1 MKKHI
6 IKYILDF
13 LVIVLGISV
22 SFWVNKIQ
30 NNKENKI
37 NEIHVYE
44 DITMELNELTE
55 MINERTEKFTFD
67 YGLVNK
73 VLTEYGYPLWNES
86 LDTKYNYNDLLVAV
100 TDYRGFEPKIEIY
113 SSLKYDGGLKYISNT
128 EIKVAINRFYSTNH
142 IIYLN
147 MEDEIIVQRE
157 ILKHLHTNYP
167 LVLLNSDSKELDDI
181 NKINYFQNI
190 ITNDLTLRSL
200 LKSKQR
206 FMSMKLR
213 GIDEYKFRHQELSNL
228 IDKALSN

>member
-1 MKKHI
+1 MKKYI

-37 NEIHVYE
+37 NEIDVYE

-55 MINERTEKFTFD
+55 MINERTDKFTFD
-67 YGLVNK
+67 LGLVNK
-73 VLTEYGYPLWNES
+73 VLNES
-86 LDTKYNYNDLLVAV
+86 LDAKCNYIDLLVAV

-147 MEDEIIVQRE
+147 MEDEIVVQRE

-167 LVLLNSDSKELDDI
+167 LVLINSDSKELDDI
-181 NKINYFQNI
+181 YKINYLQNI

-213 GIDEYKFRHQELSNL
+213 GIDEYKFLHQELSNL
-228 IDKALSN
+228 IEKALSN

>member
-37 NEIHVYE
+37 NEIDVYE

-55 MINERTEKFTFD
+55 MINERTAKFTFD
-67 YGLVNK
+67 LGLVNK
-73 VLTEYGYPLWNES
+73 VLNES
-86 LDTKYNYNDLLVAV
+86 LDAKYNYNDLLFAV

-128 EIKVAINRFYSTNH
+128 EIKVAINKFYSSNH

-147 MEDEIIVQRE
+147 MEDEIVVQRE

-167 LVLLNSDSKELDDI
+167 LVLINSDSKELDDI
-181 NKINYFQNI
+181 YKINYLQNI

-213 GIDEYKFRHQELSNL
+213 GIDDYKFSHQELSNL

>member
-44 DITMELNELTE
+44 DIRMELNELTE
-55 MINERTEKFTFD
+55 MINERTDKFTFD
-67 YGLVNK
+67 LELVNK
-73 VLTEYGYPLWNES
+73 VLNEPL
-86 LDTKYNYNDLLVAV
+86 DAKYNYNDLFVAV

-128 EIKVAINRFYSTNH
+128 EIKVAINRFYSSNH
-142 IIYLN
+142 IIYFN
-147 MEDEIIVQRE
+147 MEDEIVVQRE
-157 ILKHLHTNYP
+157 ILKHLYTNYP

-181 NKINYFQNI
+181 YKINYFQNI

-213 GIDEYKFRHQELSNL
+213 GIDEYKFSHQELSNL

>member
-22 SFWVNKIQ
+22 SFWVNKIK

-44 DITMELNELTE
+44 DIRMELNELSE
-55 MINERTEKFTFD
+55 MINERTDKFTFD
-67 YGLVNK
+67 LELVNK
-73 VLTEYGYPLWNES
+73 VLDES
-86 LDTKYNYNDLLVAV
+86 LDAKCNYNDLLASI

-128 EIKVAINRFYSTNH
+128 EIKVAINRFYSSNH

-147 MEDEIIVQRE
+147 MEDEISVQRE
-157 ILKHLHTNYP
+157 ILKHLYTNYP
-167 LVLLNSDSKELDDI
+167 LVLLNSDSKKLDEI
-181 NKINYFQNI
+181 YKINYFQNI

-200 LKSKQR
+200 LKLKQR

-213 GIDEYKFRHQELSNL
+213 GIDEYKFSHQELSNL

>member
-1 MKKHI
+1 MKKYI

-55 MINERTEKFTFD
+55 MINERADKFTFD
-67 YGLVNK
+67 LGLVNK
-73 VLTEYGYPLWNES
+73 VLNKS
-86 LDTKYNYNDLLVAV
+86 LDAKCNYIDLLVAV

-147 MEDEIIVQRE
+147 MEDEIVVQRE

-167 LVLLNSDSKELDDI
+167 LVLINSDSKELDDI
-181 NKINYFQNI
+181 YKINYLQNI

-213 GIDEYKFRHQELSNL
+213 GIDEYKFLHQELSNL

>member
-44 DITMELNELTE
+44 DIRMELNELTE
-55 MINERTEKFTFD
+55 MINERTDKFTFD
-67 YGLVNK
+67 LELVNK
-73 VLTEYGYPLWNES
+73 VLNES
-86 LDTKYNYNDLLVAV
+86 LDAKYNYNDLFVAV

-128 EIKVAINRFYSTNH
+128 EIKVAINRFYSSNH
-142 IIYLN
+142 IIYFN
-147 MEDEIIVQRE
+147 MEDEIVVQRE
-157 ILKHLHTNYP
+157 ILKHLYTNYP

-213 GIDEYKFRHQELSNL
+213 GIDEYKFSHQELSNL

>member
-1 MKKHI
+1 MKKYI

-55 MINERTEKFTFD
+55 MINERTDKFTFD
-67 YGLVNK
+67 LGLVNK
-73 VLTEYGYPLWNES
+73 VLNES
-86 LDTKYNYNDLLVAV
+86 LDAKCNYIDLLVAV

-147 MEDEIIVQRE
+147 MEDEIVVQRE
-157 ILKHLHTNYP
+157 ILKHLYTNYP

-181 NKINYFQNI
+181 YKINYLQNI

-213 GIDEYKFRHQELSNL
+213 GIDEYKFLHQELSNL
-228 IDKALSN
+228 IEKALSN

>member
-1 MKKHI
+1 MKKYI

-55 MINERTEKFTFD
+55 MINERTDKFTFD
-67 YGLVNK
+67 LGLVNK
-73 VLTEYGYPLWNES
+73 VLNES
-86 LDTKYNYNDLLVAV
+86 LDAKCNYIDLLVAV

-147 MEDEIIVQRE
+147 MEDEIVVQRE

-167 LVLLNSDSKELDDI
+167 LVLINSDSKELDDI
-181 NKINYFQNI
+181 YKINYLQNI

-213 GIDEYKFRHQELSNL
+213 GIDEYKFLHQELSNL
-228 IDKALSN
+228 IEKALSN

>member
-44 DITMELNELTE
+44 DIRMELNELTE
-55 MINERTEKFTFD
+55 MINERTDKFTFD
-67 YGLVNK
+67 LGLVNK
-73 VLTEYGYPLWNES
+73 VLNES
-86 LDTKYNYNDLLVAV
+86 LDAKYNYNDLFVAV

-128 EIKVAINRFYSTNH
+128 EIKVAINRFYSSNH
-142 IIYLN
+142 IIYFN
-147 MEDEIIVQRE
+147 MEDEIVVQRE
-157 ILKHLHTNYP
+157 ILKHLYTNYP

-213 GIDEYKFRHQELSNL
+213 GIDEYKFSHQELSNL

>member
-37 NEIHVYE
+37 NEIDVYE

-55 MINERTEKFTFD
+55 MINERTDKFTFD
-67 YGLVNK
+67 LGLVNK
-73 VLTEYGYPLWNES
+73 VLNES
-86 LDTKYNYNDLLVAV
+86 LDAKYNYNDLFVAV

-128 EIKVAINRFYSTNH
+128 EIKVAINRFYSSNH
-142 IIYLN
+142 IIYFN
-147 MEDEIIVQRE
+147 MEDEIVVQRE
-157 ILKHLHTNYP
+157 ILKHLYTNYP

-181 NKINYFQNI
+181 YKINYFQNI

-213 GIDEYKFRHQELSNL
+213 GIDEYKFSHQELSKL

>member
-44 DITMELNELTE
+44 DIRMELNELTE
-55 MINERTEKFTFD
+55 MINERTDKFTFD
-67 YGLVNK
+67 FGLVNK
-73 VLTEYGYPLWNES
+73 VLNES
-86 LDTKYNYNDLLVAV
+86 LDAKYNYNDILVAV
-100 TDYRGFEPKIEIY
+100 TDYRGFEPNIEIY

-128 EIKVAINRFYSTNH
+128 EIKGAINRFYSSNH
-142 IIYLN
+142 IIYFN
-147 MEDEIIVQRE
+147 MEDEIVVQRE
-157 ILKHLHTNYP
+157 ILKHLYTNYP

-181 NKINYFQNI
+181 YKINYFQNI
-190 ITNDLTLRSL
+190 INNDLTLRSL

-213 GIDEYKFRHQELSNL
+213 GIDEYKFSHQELSNL

>member
-1 MKKHI
+1 MKKYI

-55 MINERTEKFTFD
+55 MINERTDKFTFD
-67 YGLVNK
+67 LGLVNK
-73 VLTEYGYPLWNES
+73 VLNES
-86 LDTKYNYNDLLVAV
+86 LDAKCNYIDLLVAV

-147 MEDEIIVQRE
+147 MEDEIVVQRE

-167 LVLLNSDSKELDDI
+167 LVLINSDSKELDDI
-181 NKINYFQNI
+181 YKINYLQNI

-213 GIDEYKFRHQELSNL
+213 GIDEYKFSHQELSNL

>member
-1 MKKHI
+1 MKKYI

-44 DITMELNELTE
+44 DIRMELNELTE
-55 MINERTEKFTFD
+55 MINERTDKFTFD
-67 YGLVNK
+67 LELVNK
-73 VLTEYGYPLWNES
+73 VLNES
-86 LDTKYNYNDLLVAV
+86 LDAKYNYNELFVAV

-147 MEDEIIVQRE
+147 MEDEIVVQRE

-167 LVLLNSDSKELDDI
+167 LVLLNSDSHELDDI
-181 NKINYFQNI
+181 YKINYFQNI
-190 ITNDLTLRSL
+190 ITNDLTFRSL

>member
-1 MKKHI
+1 MKKYI

-44 DITMELNELTE
+44 DIRMELNELTE
-55 MINERTEKFTFD
+55 MINERTDKFTFD
-67 YGLVNK
+67 LGLVNK
-73 VLTEYGYPLWNES
+73 VLNES
-86 LDTKYNYNDLLVAV
+86 LDAKYNYNDLFVAV

-147 MEDEIIVQRE
+147 MEDEIVVQRE

-167 LVLLNSDSKELDDI
+167 LVLINSDSKELDDI
-181 NKINYFQNI
+181 YKINYLQNI

-213 GIDEYKFRHQELSNL
+213 GIDEYKFLHQELSNL
-228 IDKALSN
+228 IEKALSN

>member
-44 DITMELNELTE
+44 DIRMELNELTE
-55 MINERTEKFTFD
+55 MINERTDKFTFD
-67 YGLVNK
+67 LGLVNT
-73 VLTEYGYPLWNES
+73 VLNES
-86 LDTKYNYNDLLVAV
+86 LDAKYNYNDLFVAV

-128 EIKVAINRFYSTNH
+128 EIKGAINRFYSSNH
-142 IIYLN
+142 IIYFN
-147 MEDEIIVQRE
+147 MEDEIVVQRE
-157 ILKHLHTNYP
+157 ILKHLYTNYP

-181 NKINYFQNI
+181 YKINYFQNI

-213 GIDEYKFRHQELSNL
+213 GIDEYKFSHQELSNL

>member
-44 DITMELNELTE
+44 DIRMELNELTE
-55 MINERTEKFTFD
+55 MINERTDKFTFD
-67 YGLVNK
+67 FGLVNK
-73 VLTEYGYPLWNES
+73 VLNES
-86 LDTKYNYNDLLVAV
+86 LDTKYNYNDLLFAV

-147 MEDEIIVQRE
+147 MEDEIVVQRE

-167 LVLLNSDSKELDDI
+167 LVLLNSDSHELDDI
-181 NKINYFQNI
+181 YKINYFQNI
-190 ITNDLTLRSL
+190 ITNDLTFRSL

-213 GIDEYKFRHQELSNL
+213 GIDEYKFLHQELSNL

>member
-44 DITMELNELTE
+44 DIRMELNELTE
-55 MINERTEKFTFD
+55 MINERTDKFTFD
-67 YGLVNK
+67 LELVNK
-73 VLTEYGYPLWNES
+73 VLNES
-86 LDTKYNYNDLLVAV
+86 LDAKYNYNDLFVAV

-128 EIKVAINRFYSTNH
+128 EIKVAINRFYSSNH
-142 IIYLN
+142 VIYLN
-147 MEDEIIVQRE
+147 MEDEIVVQRE
-157 ILKHLHTNYP
+157 ILKHLYTNYP
-167 LVLLNSDSKELDDI
+167 SVLLNSDSKEFDDI
-181 NKINYFQNI
+181 YKINYFQNI
-190 ITNDLTLRSL
+190 ITNDLTLKSL

-213 GIDEYKFRHQELSNL
+213 GIDEYKFSHQELSNL

>member
-44 DITMELNELTE
+44 DIRMELNDLTE

-67 YGLVNK
+67 LGLVNK
-73 VLTEYGYPLWNES
+73 VLSES
-86 LDTKYNYNDLLVAV
+86 LDAKYNYNDLFVAV

-128 EIKVAINRFYSTNH
+128 EIKVAINRFYSSNH
-142 IIYLN
+142 VIYLN
-147 MEDEIIVQRE
+147 MEDEIVVQRE
-157 ILKHLHTNYP
+157 ILKHLYTNYP
-167 LVLLNSDSKELDDI
+167 SVLLNSDSKEFDDI
-181 NKINYFQNI
+181 YKINYFQNI
-190 ITNDLTLRSL
+190 ITNDLTLKSL

-213 GIDEYKFRHQELSNL
+213 GIDEYKFSHQELSNL

>member
-13 LVIVLGISV
+13 IVIVLGISV
-22 SFWVNKIQ
+22 SFWVNKIK
-30 NNKENKI
+30 NNKENII
-37 NEIHVYE
+37 NEINVYE
-44 DITMELNELTE
+44 DIRMELNELSE
-55 MINERTEKFTFD
+55 MINERTDKFTFD
-67 YGLVNK
+67 LELVNK
-73 VLTEYGYPLWNES
+73 VLDET
-86 LDTKYNYNDLLVAV
+86 LDAKCNYNDLLFSI

-128 EIKVAINRFYSTNH
+128 EIKVAVNRFYSSNH

-147 MEDEIIVQRE
+147 MEDEISVQRE
-157 ILKHLHTNYP
+157 ILKHLYTNYP
-167 LVLLNSDSKELDDI
+167 LVLLNSDSKKLDEI
-181 NKINYFQNI
+181 YKINYFQNI

-200 LKSKQR
+200 LKLKQR

-213 GIDEYKFRHQELSNL
+213 GIDEYKFSHQELSNL

>member
-44 DITMELNELTE
+44 DIKMELNELTE
-55 MINERTEKFTFD
+55 MINERTDKFTFD
-67 YGLVNK
+67 LGLVNK
-73 VLTEYGYPLWNES
+73 VLNES
-86 LDTKYNYNDLLVAV
+86 LDAKYNYNDLFVAV

-147 MEDEIIVQRE
+147 MEDEIVVQRE

-167 LVLLNSDSKELDDI
+167 LVLINSDSKELDDI
-181 NKINYFQNI
+181 HKINHLQNI

>member
-55 MINERTEKFTFD
+55 MINERTDKFTFD
-67 YGLVNK
+67 LGLVNK
-73 VLTEYGYPLWNES
+73 VLNES
-86 LDTKYNYNDLLVAV
+86 LDAKCNYIDLLVAV

-147 MEDEIIVQRE
+147 MEDEIVVQRE

-167 LVLLNSDSKELDDI
+167 LVLINSDSKELDDI
-181 NKINYFQNI
+181 HKINHLQNI

>member
-37 NEIHVYE
+37 NEIDVYE

-55 MINERTEKFTFD
+55 MINERTAKFTFD
-67 YGLVNK
+67 LGLVNK
-73 VLTEYGYPLWNES
+73 VLNES
-86 LDTKYNYNDLLVAV
+86 LDAKCNYIDLLVAV

-128 EIKVAINRFYSTNH
+128 EIKVAINKFYSSNH

-147 MEDEIIVQRE
+147 MEDEIVVQRE

-167 LVLLNSDSKELDDI
+167 LVLINSDSKELDDI
-181 NKINYFQNI
+181 YKINYLQNI

-213 GIDEYKFRHQELSNL
+213 GIDEYKFLHQELSNL
-228 IDKALSN
+228 IEKALSN

>member
-55 MINERTEKFTFD
+55 MINERTDKFTFD
-67 YGLVNK
+67 LGLVNK
-73 VLTEYGYPLWNES
+73 VLNES
-86 LDTKYNYNDLLVAV
+86 LDAKYNYNDLFVAV

-128 EIKVAINRFYSTNH
+128 EIKVAINRFYSSNH

-147 MEDEIIVQRE
+147 MEDEIVVQRE
-157 ILKHLHTNYP
+157 ILKHLYKNYP

-181 NKINYFQNI
+181 YKINYFQNI

-200 LKSKQR
+200 VKSKQR

-213 GIDEYKFRHQELSNL
+213 GIDEYKFLHQELSNL
-228 IDKALSN
+228 IEKALSN

>member
-1 MKKHI
+1 MKKYI

-55 MINERTEKFTFD
+55 MINERTDKFTFD
-67 YGLVNK
+67 LGLVNK
-73 VLTEYGYPLWNES
+73 VLNES
-86 LDTKYNYNDLLVAV
+86 LDAKCNYIDLLVAV

-147 MEDEIIVQRE
+147 MEDEIVVQRE

-167 LVLLNSDSKELDDI
+167 LVLINSDSKELDDI
-181 NKINYFQNI
+181 HKINHLQNI

-213 GIDEYKFRHQELSNL
+213 GIDEYKFLHQELSNL

>member
-44 DITMELNELTE
+44 DIRMELNELTE
-55 MINERTEKFTFD
+55 MINERTDKFTFD
-67 YGLVNK
+67 LGLVNK
-73 VLTEYGYPLWNES
+73 VLNES
-86 LDTKYNYNDLLVAV
+86 LDAKYNYNDLFVAV

-181 NKINYFQNI
+181 YKINYFQNI

-213 GIDEYKFRHQELSNL
+213 GIDEYKFSHQELSNL

>member
-1 MKKHI
+1 MKKYI

-55 MINERTEKFTFD
+55 MINERTDKFTFD
-67 YGLVNK
+67 LGLVNK
-73 VLTEYGYPLWNES
+73 VLNES
-86 LDTKYNYNDLLVAV
+86 LDAKCNYIDLLVAV

-147 MEDEIIVQRE
+147 MEDEIVVQRE

-167 LVLLNSDSKELDDI
+167 LVLINSDSKELDDI
-181 NKINYFQNI
+181 YKINYLQNI

-213 GIDEYKFRHQELSNL
+213 GIDEYKFSHQELSNL
-228 IDKALSN
+228 IEKALSN

>member
-44 DITMELNELTE
+44 DIRMELNELTE
-55 MINERTEKFTFD
+55 MINERTDKFTFD
-67 YGLVNK
+67 LGLVNK
-73 VLTEYGYPLWNES
+73 VLNES
-86 LDTKYNYNDLLVAV
+86 LDAKYNYNDLFVAV

-128 EIKVAINRFYSTNH
+128 EIKVAINRFYSSNH
-142 IIYLN
+142 IIYFN
-147 MEDEIIVQRE
+147 MEDEIVVQRE
-157 ILKHLHTNYP
+157 ILKHLYTNYP

-181 NKINYFQNI
+181 YKINYFQNI

-213 GIDEYKFRHQELSNL
+213 GIDEYKFLHQELSNL
-228 IDKALSN
+228 IEKALSN

>member
-44 DITMELNELTE
+44 DIRMELNELTE
-55 MINERTEKFTFD
+55 MINERTDKFTFD
-67 YGLVNK
+67 FGLVNK
-73 VLTEYGYPLWNES
+73 VLNES
-86 LDTKYNYNDLLVAV
+86 LDAKYNYNDLFVAV

-128 EIKVAINRFYSTNH
+128 EIKVAINRFYSSNH
-142 IIYLN
+142 IIYFN
-147 MEDEIIVQRE
+147 MEDEIVVQRE
-157 ILKHLHTNYP
+157 ILKHLYTNYP

-181 NKINYFQNI
+181 YKINYLQNI

-213 GIDEYKFRHQELSNL
+213 GIDEYKFLHQELSNL
-228 IDKALSN
+228 IEKALSN